1 MSDNTNVT
9 LDRSKVIVRTGII
22 GIITNVM
29 LAGVKAFF
37 GLLSNSVAIVLD
49 AVNNFSDALSSVITI
64 VGTKLA
70 GKAPDKKHPLGYGR
84 IEYLTAM
91 IIAAIVIYAGLTSMV
106 ESVKKTFNP
115 SDVDYSTVTLAMIA
129 IAVVVK
135 LILGRFVKK
144 TGERVMSDALIAS
157 GSDALFDA
165 ILSFSVLV
173 SALLFVLFKV
183 NIEAYVGIF
192 IAAFIIK
199 AGIEMLMSTLDDIL
213 GKRAPKEYTDEVKKT
228 ICEDEA
234 VSNAYDLILHSY
246 GPGKFLGSVHV
257 EVPDNLKAAD
267 IDQMERRIAA
277 NVYARHGIVMTG
289 VGIYTKPN
297 AKDSKAAKL
306 RSDVLRTVASFEG
319 VVQAHGYFCDPKT
332 KHINLDIIIDYDIK
346 ERAELIAAIGE
357 KLSKDFPEYTFDVV
371 QDIDV

>member
-1 MSDNTNVT
+1 MAENENVT
-9 LDRSKVIVRTGII
+9 LDRSKVIVRTGIL
-22 GIITNVM
+22 GIVVNCM

-37 GLLSNSVAIVLD
+37 GIISNSVAIVLD

-115 SDVDYSTVTLAMIA
+115 GEVDYSTATLVMVA
-129 IAVVVK
+129 IAVVAKVV
-135 LILGRFVKK
+135 LGRYVKK

-157 GSDALFDA
+157 GADALFDA

-173 SALLFVLFKV
+173 SAVLYVLFKI

-199 AGIEMLMSTLDDIL
+199 AGIEMLMGTLDEIL

-228 ICEDEA
+228 ICEDES
-234 VSNAYDLILHSY
+234 VRNAYDLVLHSY

-257 EVPDNLKAAD
+257 EVPDNMKATD

-289 VGIYTKPN
+289 VGIYTTPN
-297 AKDSKAAKL
+297 SKDSKAAKL
-306 RSDVLRTVASFEG
+306 RSDVLRTVAGFEG
-319 VVQAHGYFCDPKT
+319 VLQAHGYFCDQKAKT
-332 KHINLDIIIDYDIK
+332 INLDVIIDYDIK
-346 ERAELIAAIGE
+346 DRSELLASIRD
-357 KLSKDFPEYTFDVV
+357 KLSKDFPDYTFSVV
-371 QDIDV
+371 QDIDI

>member
-1 MSDNTNVT
+1 MSDNENVT
-9 LDRSKVIVRTGII
+9 LDRSKVIVRTGIV
-22 GIITNVM
+22 GIVVNCL

-37 GLLSNSVAIVLD
+37 GFLSNSVAIVLD
-49 AVNNFSDALSSVITI
+49 AVNNLSDALSSVITI

-84 IEYLTAM
+84 IEYLSAM
-91 IIAAIVIYAGLTSMV
+91 IIAAIVIYAGITSMV

-115 SDVDYSTVTLAMIA
+115 SDVDYSTATLAMIA

-135 LILGRFVKK
+135 LVLGRYVKK
-144 TGERVMSDALIAS
+144 TGERVMSDALTES
-157 GSDALFDA
+157 GTDALFDA

-173 SALLFVLFKV
+173 SALLFVLFKI

-257 EVPDNLKAAD
+257 EVPDSMKATD
-267 IDQMERRIAA
+267 IDQLERRIAA
-277 NVYARHGIVMTG
+277 NVYARHGIIMTG
-289 VGIYTKPN
+289 IGIYTVETKN
-297 AKDSKAAKL
+297 TKGAKL

-319 VVQAHGYFCDPKT
+319 VLQAHGYFCDQKK

-346 ERAELIAAIGE
+346 ERDVLIAEITE
-357 KLSKDFPEYTFDVV
+357 KLLKDFPEYTFDVV
-371 QDIDV
+371 QDIDI

>member
-1 MSDNTNVT
+1 MSENENVT
-9 LDRSKVIVRTGII
+9 LDRSKVIVRTGIL
-22 GIITNVM
+22 GIVVNCM

-37 GLLSNSVAIVLD
+37 GIISNSVAIVLD

-115 SDVDYSTVTLAMIA
+115 AEVDYSTATLAMIA
-129 IAVVVK
+129 IAVVAK
-135 LILGRFVKK
+135 LILGRYVKK
-144 TGERVMSDALIAS
+144 TGERVMSDALVAS
-157 GSDALFDA
+157 GADALFDA
-165 ILSFSVLV
+165 VLSFSVLV
-173 SALLFVLFKV
+173 SALLYVLFNI

-199 AGIEMLMSTLDDIL
+199 AGVEMLMSTLDDIL

-257 EVPDNLKAAD
+257 EVPDSMKAAEV
-267 IDQMERRIAA
+267 DQLERRIAA
-277 NVYARHGIVMTG
+277 NVYARHGIVMTAI
-289 VGIYTKPN
+289 GIYSVETQK
-297 AKDSKAAKL
+297 KGAKL
-306 RSDVLRTVASFEG
+306 RSDVLRTVASFDG
-319 VVQAHGYFCDPKT
+319 VIQAHGYFCDTKK

-346 ERAELIAAIGE
+346 ERDVLIAAIIA
-357 KLSKDFPEYTFDVV
+357 KLSKDFPDYTFDVV
-371 QDIDV
+371 QDIDF